1 MKKYDVIIIGSGI
14 AGMTSAIY
22 LKRNNK
28 KILIIE
34 NNTPGGQLN
43 KSSDIENYPGF
54 TKIDGPS
61 LAYNIYEQVNKL
73 NAEYLFSEVTSVD
86 FQNNLVITNNEKI
99 QYNYL
104 VIATGR
110 SPRRLEVLNAYENQG
125 VSYCAI
131 CDGML
136 YKNKDVLV
144 IGGGASA
151 FEEAIY
157 LSKICK
163 SVTILNRSSNLR
175 AFTKEI
181 DIVKNTSNI
190 KILLNEEIEKITKE
204 NETFIVN
211 DKYRID
217 GIFVAIG
224 YLPNSSIFNL
234 KKENDYIIVDE
245 HFKTNIDNVYA
256 IGDVIKKEVY
266 QLVNASYEGMMVALD
281 IIKNQK

>member
-22 LKRNNK
+22 LRRNNK

-73 NAEYLFSEVTSVD
+73 NTEYLFSKVTSVD

-110 SPRRLEVLNAYENQG
+110 SPRRLEILNAYESQG

-181 DIVKNTSNI
+181 DIAKNTSNI
-190 KILLNEEIEKITKE
+190 KILLNEEIKKITKE

-211 DKYRID
+211 DKYRIN
-217 GIFVAIG
+217 GIFVAVG

-234 KKENDYIIVDE
+234 KKENDYIIVDD